1 MSIQKKTTGV
11 ALATAAAAMF
21 IAGAAVSTAPT
32 AAKAADGVKCMG
44 INSCKGHGAC
54 KTASN
59 DCKGHNACKGQG
71 WVSTKSA
78 KECMDKGGT
87 VKKG

>member
-1 MSIQKKTTGV
+1 MMIRKKTAGAT
-11 ALATAAAAMF
+11 LATAAAALF
-21 IAGAAVSTAPT
+21 VAGAAMTAVPT

-44 INSCKGHGAC
+44 INSCKGHGSC

-59 DCKGHNACKGQG
+59 DCKGHNACKGHG

-87 VKKG
+87 VAK